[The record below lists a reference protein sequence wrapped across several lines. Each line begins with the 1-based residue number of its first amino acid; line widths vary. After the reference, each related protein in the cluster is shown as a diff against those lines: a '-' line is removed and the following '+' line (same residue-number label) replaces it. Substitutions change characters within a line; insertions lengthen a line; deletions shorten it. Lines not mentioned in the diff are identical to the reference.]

1 MRRTPTRLPVAAL
14 AAFMLSLPATAT
26 AAPKLSVKVRV
37 LPVLK
42 DQSNPKAGFWPHTGD
57 LPGAPASLETSV
69 TATGTEYGG
78 YPAPIRK
85 VVVYL
90 PKGTGIHTAGFP
102 TCPISL
108 LDSHEP
114 EKCPKGS
121 LASPAG
127 HAPQSAPESCPPPAP
142 LAGGASEAC
151 GVVSL
156 GDTRVHEAVKI
167 QAYIAPG
174 NGLNFY
180 IEGVTPTSI
189 EEPFAGKF
197 EKASG
202 IFGTKFTTYVPLIN
216 TLPGAPAAVAET
228 TTVTIGAAIMKGKK
242 LISLGTV
249 PKRCPNGGFPG
260 KGELWFGAGEE
271 PTWEEVTINVKV
283 PCPKK

>member
-1 MRRTPTRLPVAAL
+1 MRRAPTGLPIVVLAAL
-14 AAFMLSLPATAT
+14 ALGLPAAAA
-26 AAPKLSVKVRV
+26 AAPSLSVKVKI

-57 LPGAPASLETSV
+57 FLGAPASLETRL

-78 YPAPIRK
+78 FPAPIRR

-102 TCPISL
+102 TCAISV
-108 LDSHEP
+108 LDSHQP

-127 HAPQSAPESCPPPAP
+127 RAPQSAPESCPPPKP

-156 GDTRVHEAVKI
+156 GGQRVHEAVKI
-167 QAYIAPG
+167 QAYVAPG

-180 IEGVTPTSI
+180 VEGVTPTVI
-189 EEPFAGKF
+189 EEPFSGKF

-202 IFGTKFTTYVPLIN
+202 VFGTKFTTDVPLIN

-228 TTVTIGAAIMKGKK
+228 TTVTIGAAMMKKGK
-242 LISLGTV
+242 LISLGTI
-249 PKRCPNGGFPG
+249 PKKCPKGGFPG

-271 PTWEEVTINVKV
+271 STWEEVTVNVQV